1 MGDYQGAEALSELA
15 NDTNNCETETELQAL
30 AVSLAEAKETEPSNQ
45 HFVATVP
52 HPSYRNEKHC
62 SFFSALSVK
71 LSIVVGYVSA
81 LPPTLLPM
89 RHCSPPQTIEIF
101 APTQTQYSEVS

>member
-52 HPSYRNEKHC
+52 HPSYRNEKYC
-62 SFFSALSVK
+62 SFFSALASNYQ
-71 LSIVVGYVSA
+71 SSSGMY
-81 LPPTLLPM
+81 LPYRQRYFP
-89 RHCSPPQTIEIF
+89 
-101 APTQTQYSEVS
+101 